1 MLSSVT
7 RFDTLKI
14 NSPAERTDSA
24 TTEDKDEEK
33 GKREEKKGLTSIRSS
48 SIHRSFLFFFLFS
61 FFILSVKSSIDRRFA
76 ARIFHT

>member
-1 MLSSVT
+1 MKSGNDRFPHGGISIVLSSVT

-48 SIHRSFLFFFLFS
+48 SIHRSFLFFFSFFLFS
-61 FFILSVKSSIDRRFA
+61 FYL
-76 ARIFHT
+76 